1 MADKIIPSSIKIP
14 PAEVKETIDKTVGYV
29 LKNGSSFE
37 DRLKNNEGS
46 NEKFTFL
53 KKNDAYN
60 DYYQWKLGNVNDS
73 HVQDG
78 DVKVVNAEN
87 ETVKAPLELHFLS
100 SNPPISS
107 LDLDIIKLTALFV
120 ARNGSKYVEH
130 LITHQTQQSNKAQF
144 EFLHEKH
151 SLHLMFQKYV
161 KQYEMVLSL
170 YTDSDDEKSQEIIK
184 RLSHPDDIFESA
196 YRRAHYNK
204 QHKAELQNEKKVE
217 EQKKLAYTSIDWQ
230 DFAIVGQI
238 EFDAVDE
245 VRELAI
251 PLRREDL
258 IYRSLESKQK
268 ELDLAKS
275 KAQPKYESQ
284 DTTPERSETEVAKHP
299 KPKGMKIRAA
309 GESRLKNKSK
319 PNNSAAS
326 DMAGHIKCPIT
337 GKFIPELQ
345 FDNHLKVLLR
355 DPRYKEQQDNFV
367 RKNFTYSSNLTTDEV
382 YDNIKRLARKREGTQ
397 DGEEPISKKPNQIGP
412 H

>member
-1 MADKIIPSSIKIP
+1 MDDNIIPDGIKIP

-37 DRLKNNEGS
+37 ERLKNNEGS

-53 KKNDAYN
+53 KKNDVYN
-60 DYYQWKLGNVNDS
+60 DYYQWKLGNLKDS
-73 HVQDG
+73 DVQNG
-78 DVKVVNAEN
+78 DVKVVTAESTTTN
-87 ETVKAPLELHFLS
+87 APLELQFITT
-100 SNPPISS
+100 NPPISS

-120 ARNGSKYVEH
+120 AKNGKKYAEH
-130 LITHQTQQSNKAQF
+130 LFTHQTQQSNKAQF

-151 SLHLMFQKYV
+151 SLHLIFQKYV
-161 KQYEMVLSL
+161 KQYELVLNL
-170 YTDSDDEKSQEIIK
+170 YKDSDDDQTQGIVK

-204 QHKAELQNEKKVE
+204 QHKAVIQNEKKLE

-238 EFDAVDE
+238 EFDAIDE

-268 ELDLAKS
+268 ELDLAKA
-275 KAQPKYESQ
+275 KVQPKQESQ
-284 DTTPERSETEVAKHP
+284 ETIPEKSENEVLKHP

-319 PNNSAAS
+319 SNLQTTSH
-326 DMAGHIKCPIT
+326 MAGHIKCPIT

-397 DGEEPISKKPNQIGP
+397 NGEEHISKKPNQIGP

>member
-1 MADKIIPSSIKIP
+1 MVDSIIPNSVKIP
-14 PAEVKETIDKTVGYV
+14 PVEVKETIDKTVGYV

-37 DRLKNNEGS
+37 ERLKNNEGS

-53 KKNDAYN
+53 KKNDVYN
-60 DYYQWKLGNVNDS
+60 NYYQWKLGNIKNSDVHN
-73 HVQDG
+73 G
-78 DVKVVNAEN
+78 DVKVATGETT
-87 ETVKAPLELHFLS
+87 TVKSPPELYFLTT
-100 SNPPISS
+100 NPPISS

-120 ARNGSKYVEH
+120 AKNGKKYAER
-130 LITHQTQQSNKAQF
+130 LMTHQIQQSNKAQF

-151 SLHLMFQKYV
+151 SLHLIFQKYV
-161 KQYEMVLSL
+161 KQYELVLNL
-170 YTDSDDEKSQEIIK
+170 YKNSEDEQVQKIVE
-184 RLSHPDDIFESA
+184 RLSHPDQIFESA
-196 YRRAHYNK
+196 YRRAYYDK
-204 QHKAELQNEKKVE
+204 QHKVVLLNEKKIE

-268 ELDLAKS
+268 ELDLAKA
-275 KAQPKYESQ
+275 KIQPKQEPQ
-284 DTTPERSETEVAKHP
+284 ETTPEKSENEVVQHP
-299 KPKGMKIRAA
+299 KPKGMKIKAA

-319 PNNSAAS
+319 SNNQNAS
-326 DMAGHIKCPIT
+326 HMAGHIKCPIT

-397 DGEEPISKKPNQIGP
+397 NGEEPISKKPNQIGP

>member
-1 MADKIIPSSIKIP
+1 
-14 PAEVKETIDKTVGYV
+14 
-29 LKNGSSFE
+29 
-37 DRLKNNEGS
+37 
-46 NEKFTFL
+46 
-53 KKNDAYN
+53 
-60 DYYQWKLGNVNDS
+60 
-73 HVQDG
+73 
-78 DVKVVNAEN
+78 
-87 ETVKAPLELHFLS
+87 
-100 SNPPISS
+100 
-107 LDLDIIKLTALFV
+107 
-120 ARNGSKYVEH
+120 
-130 LITHQTQQSNKAQF
+130 
-144 EFLHEKH
+144 
-151 SLHLMFQKYV
+151 
-161 KQYEMVLSL
+161 MVLSL

-268 ELDLAKS
+268 ELDLAKA

-309 GESRLKNKSK
+309 GDSRLKNKSK
-319 PNNSAAS
+319 RNNSAAS

-367 RKNFTYSSNLTTDEV
+367 RKNFTYSSNW
-382 YDNIKRLARKREGTQ
+382 
-397 DGEEPISKKPNQIGP
+397 
-412 H
+412 